1 MNAIAKAVYSGTLIR
16 DLENAA
22 ERLLRHNSIPCECGY
37 ALGEHSHEGRH
48 CPNMAQFGALYLAR
62 TFRELR
68 CEATVLSGLDPAGE
82 RCGKA
87 VLPGKRMCEEHAEN
101 VS

>member
-22 ERLLRHNSIPCECGY
+22 ERLLRHNSIMCECGY
-37 ALGEHSHEGRH
+37 ALGQHSHEGRH
-48 CPNMAQFGALYLAR
+48 CPSSAHFGALYLQR

-68 CEATVLSGLDPAGE
+68 CEATVVRGLDSSGE
-82 RCGKA
+82 RCGKE
-87 VLPGKRMCEEHAEN
+87 VVPGKRMCQEHAE
-101 VS
+101 